1 MPEGAFEGTIR
12 LESTVEGWLELPTQV
27 TTGVKTGV
35 ISWGWNTGMRFHGV
49 RNDIMRNMA
58 DQSVTVPQSSPC
70 NREEV
75 CLCFKTYGSQAL
87 IWACHMSAHEGLF
100 MLPLQRALSTPWQA
114 ITAWSYFAFW
124 VTNLTLL
131 PPTTWANTTL
141 RNFHFQSMTS
151 CSFRPLLYLVLLL
164 LRPLHIQVHPCMYS

>member
-1 MPEGAFEGTIR
+1 MIRASYPGDYWGENWRHFLR
-12 LESTVEGWLELPTQV
+12 LEHRNEV
-27 TTGVKTGV
+27 
-35 ISWGWNTGMRFHGV
+35 SWGEKWYNEKHG
-49 RNDIMRNMA
+49 RSKCHCSTEFTM
-58 DQSVTVPQSSPC
+58 QQQ
-70 NREEV
+70 EV

-131 PPTTWANTTL
+131 PPTTWAYTTL

-164 LRPLHIQVHPCMYS
+164 FKKIVYCYLFPVYS